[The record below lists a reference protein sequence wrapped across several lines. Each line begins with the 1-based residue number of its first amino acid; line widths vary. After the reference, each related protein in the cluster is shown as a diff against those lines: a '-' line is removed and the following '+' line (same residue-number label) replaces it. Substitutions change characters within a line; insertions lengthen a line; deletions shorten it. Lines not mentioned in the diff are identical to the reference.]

1 MCFSQIQFV
10 GTQKG
15 YHTPRARFHFL
26 HYKVGLAKLWY
37 HNCQENS
44 REIGN
49 IILFSLLLV
58 CYTKRNGHPGGV
70 VPTIETDTPEGC
82 PYDRN
87 GHPGGVSLRWK
98 RTPRRGVPMMETD
111 TPEGCPYDGN
121 GHPGRGIPRAET
133 DTPEG
138 CPYDRNGH
146 PGRGSLR

>member
-58 CYTKRNGHPGGV
+58 CYTKRNGHP
-70 VPTIETDTPEGC
+70 E
-82 PYDRN
+82 
-87 GHPGGVSLRWK
+87 
-98 RTPRRGVPMMETD
+98 RGVPTKET
-111 TPEGCPYDGN
+111 GS
-121 GHPGRGIPRAET
+121 PGGGPTTET

-146 PGRGSLR
+146 PGRGALR